1 MMRQMLAN
9 IEQYPSVG
17 IFVLVSFVM
26 IFSVIL
32 IKLFGTNSKKECIEA
47 ANIPLSD
54 EENRNE

>member
-9 IEQYPSVG
+9 IEQFPNIG
-17 IFVLVSFVM
+17 IFVLISFVM
-26 IFSVIL
+26 IFSVIVV
-32 IKLFGTNSKKECIEA
+32 KLFSTNSKKECIEA